1 MAAFIPEEKVAEVR
15 EKTDIV
21 EVINDYVQLKKQG
34 RHYLGLCPFHG
45 ENTPSFS
52 VSPERQLYHC
62 FGCGAGGNAITFL
75 MEHDGLTF
83 VEAIQSLAAK
93 TGTELPELEDQ
104 YPGEREQHQAKK
116 DAHQMAAKFYHHLLM
131 NTEQGKEAYDYL
143 TARGISEE
151 IIEEFQLGYA
161 PERNNM
167 LVQLLEKRDYDLEE
181 MEEAGLIFRQE
192 SSWQWNDRFRGR
204 VMFPIHNQRGQII
217 AFGGRALG
225 EGAPKYLNS
234 PETPIFLKHETLYS
248 FSKARQAIRKQDEA
262 VLFEGYMDV
271 IAAWKAG
278 VKNGVAGLGTA
289 FSKRQAEQIRKA
301 TDKAVIAYDGD
312 NAGRTAAW
320 KTGDILEKQDI
331 DVRVAQF
338 PADMDPDDYIQAY
351 GAEAFNAQ
359 LSERA
364 VPFMSFKVQ
373 ELRKNKNLQNEG
385 DRLVYIE
392 EVLRETSMISS
403 AVEREF
409 YMKQLA
415 EEFDLSMDALREEE
429 RKVQKKEKR
438 EQAAK
443 APSSEQTGKRWRSG
457 ALPKKQVS
465 MRSAYENA
473 ERTLLAFMLQNR
485 EVAEEV
491 KERIG
496 GEFNIDAHTALAAY
510 LYAYYDDD
518 HEPDVSRFME
528 YVEEQELVNLVSEL
542 MHLDIP
548 TEISDNEMSDYVEQI
563 KIRPKREELL
573 QRQKQLKDA
582 ERNGDSDTN
591 QRQLLTRIME
601 LMMQLKKN

>member
-34 RHYLGLCPFHG
+34 KHYLGLCPFHG

-83 VEAIQSLAAK
+83 VEAIQSLAVK

-181 MEEAGLIFRQE
+181 MEEAGLILRQE

-338 PADMDPDDYIQAY
+338 PADMDPDDYIQSY

-548 TEISDNEMSDYVEQI
+548 AEISDNEMSDYVEQI

>member
-75 MEHDGLTF
+75 MEHDGMTF

-93 TGTELPELEDQ
+93 TGTDLPELEDQ
-104 YPGEREQHQAKK
+104 YPGEREQHQSKK
-116 DAHQMAAKFYHHLLM
+116 EAHQMAANFYHHLLM

-192 SSWQWNDRFRGR
+192 SNWQWNDRFRGR
-204 VMFPIHNQRGQII
+204 VMFPIHNQRGQVI

-248 FSKARQAIRKQDEA
+248 FSKARQAVRKQDEA

-312 NAGRTAAW
+312 NAGRSAAW

-331 DVRVAQF
+331 DVRVALF
-338 PADMDPDDYIQAY
+338 PAEMDPDDYIQAY
-351 GAEAFNAQ
+351 GAEAFKVQ

-385 DRLVYIE
+385 DRLTYIE
-392 EVLRETSMISS
+392 EVLRETSLISS

-429 RKVQKKEKR
+429 RKVQKKEQQEK
-438 EQAAK
+438 AAK
-443 APSSEQTGKRWRSG
+443 APSSGEAGKRWRSG
-457 ALPKKQVS
+457 VLPKKQVS

-485 EVAEEV
+485 EVAEDV

-518 HEPDVSRFME
+518 HDPDVSRFME
-528 YVEEQELVNLVSEL
+528 YIEEQELVNLVSEL

-548 TEISDNEMSDYVEQI
+548 AEISDNEMSDYIEQI

-582 ERNGDSDTN
+582 ERNGDSETN

>member
-181 MEEAGLIFRQE
+181 MEEAGLILRQE

-385 DRLVYIE
+385 DRLAYIE

-548 TEISDNEMSDYVEQI
+548 AEISDNEMSDYVEQI

>member
-15 EKTDIV
+15 EKVDIV

-34 RHYLGLCPFHG
+34 KHYLGLCPFHG

-62 FGCGAGGNAITFL
+62 FGCGAGGNAISFL

-93 TGTELPELEDQ
+93 TNVDLPELEDQ
-104 YPGEREQHQAKK
+104 YPGEREQHQSKK
-116 DAHQMAAKFYHHLLM
+116 EAHQMAAKFYHHLLM

-161 PERNNM
+161 PERNDM
-167 LVQLLEKRDYDLEE
+167 LVQLLEKREYDLEE
-181 MEEAGLIFRQE
+181 MEEAGLILRQE
-192 SSWQWNDRFRGR
+192 STWQRYDRFRGR
-204 VMFPIHNQRGQII
+204 VMFPIHNQRGQAV

-225 EGAPKYLNS
+225 EGKPKYLNS
-234 PETPIFLKHETLYS
+234 PETPIFLKHETLYA
-248 FSKARQAIRKQDEA
+248 FPKARQAIRKQDEA

-312 NAGRTAAW
+312 NAGRAAAW
-320 KTGDILEKQDI
+320 KTGDTLVNQGV
-331 DVRVAQF
+331 DVRVALF
-338 PADMDPDDYIQAY
+338 PEQMDPDDFIQAR
-351 GAEAFNAQ
+351 GPEAFRKQ
-359 LSERA
+359 LAERA

-373 ELRKNKNLQNEG
+373 ELRENKNLQNEG
-385 DRLVYIE
+385 DRLAYIE
-392 EVLRETSMISS
+392 EVLRETSVISS

-415 EEFDLSMDALREEE
+415 EEFDLSMDALRKEE
-429 RKVQKKEKR
+429 RKVQKEDQKEK
-438 EQAAK
+438 AAR
-443 APSSEQTGKRWRSG
+443 APSASEAGKRWRSG

-485 EVAEEV
+485 EIAEEV

-510 LYAYYDDD
+510 LYAYYDDE

-528 YVEEQELVNLVSEL
+528 YVEEQELINLVSEL
-542 MHLDIP
+542 AHLDIP

-582 ERNGDSDTN
+582 ERSRDSEAA
-591 QRQLLTRIME
+591 QKLGARIME

>member
-1 MAAFIPEEKVAEVR
+1 MAAFIPEEKVAEIR

-167 LVQLLEKRDYDLEE
+167 LVQLLEKREYDLEE
-181 MEEAGLIFRQE
+181 MEEAGLILRQE

-204 VMFPIHNQRGQII
+204 VMFPIHNQRGQVI

-248 FSKARQAIRKQDEA
+248 FSKARQAVRKQDEA

-312 NAGRTAAW
+312 NAGRAAAW

-331 DVRVAQF
+331 NVRVAMF
-338 PADMDPDDYIQAY
+338 PAEMDPDDYIQAY
-351 GAEAFNAQ
+351 GAEAFKVQ
-359 LSERA
+359 LAERA

-373 ELRKNKNLQNEG
+373 ELRKNKNLKNEG
-385 DRLVYIE
+385 DRLAYIE
-392 EVLRETSMISS
+392 EVLRETSVISS

-415 EEFDLSMDALREEE
+415 EEFDLSMEALREEE
-429 RKVQKKEKR
+429 RKVQKKEQQEK
-438 EQAAK
+438 AAK
-443 APSSEQTGKRWRSG
+443 APSSAEAGKRWRSG

-510 LYAYYDDD
+510 LYAYYDDGHD
-518 HEPDVSRFME
+518 PDVSRFME

-548 TEISDNEMSDYVEQI
+548 AEISDNEMSDYVEQI

-582 ERNGDSDTN
+582 ERNGDSETN

>member
-34 RHYLGLCPFHG
+34 KHYLGLCPFHG

-181 MEEAGLIFRQE
+181 MEEAGLILRQE

-338 PADMDPDDYIQAY
+338 PADMDPDDYIQSY

-548 TEISDNEMSDYVEQI
+548 AEISDNEMSDYVEQI

>member
-34 RHYLGLCPFHG
+34 KHYLGLCPFHG

-83 VEAIQSLAAK
+83 VEAIQSLAVK

-181 MEEAGLIFRQE
+181 MEEAGLILRQE

-548 TEISDNEMSDYVEQI
+548 AEISDNEMSDYVEQI

>member
-83 VEAIQSLAAK
+83 VEAIQSLAVK

-181 MEEAGLIFRQE
+181 MEEAGLILRQE

-548 TEISDNEMSDYVEQI
+548 AEISDNEMSDYVEQI

>member
-181 MEEAGLIFRQE
+181 MEEAGLILRQE

-548 TEISDNEMSDYVEQI
+548 AEISDNEMSDYVEQI

>member
-1 MAAFIPEEKVAEVR
+1 VAAFIPEEKVAEVR

-83 VEAIQSLAAK
+83 VEAIQSLAVK

-181 MEEAGLIFRQE
+181 MEEAGLILRQE

-438 EQAAK
+438 EQTAK

-548 TEISDNEMSDYVEQI
+548 AEISDNEMSDYVEQI